1 MARTRTIASERWG
14 VMDAVTRLT
23 GDADTCWD
31 MVVFTLGVN
40 EVWREK
46 GAVSTRIRST
56 IDEIL
61 LSLASDRFQR
71 ASSARREQSDVCDG

>member
-40 EVWREK
+40 DVWRGK
-46 GAVSTRIRST
+46 GAVPTRIRST

-61 LSLASDRFQR
+61 LSLSADRVHKASD
-71 ASSARREQSDVCDG
+71 ARREQSDVYDG